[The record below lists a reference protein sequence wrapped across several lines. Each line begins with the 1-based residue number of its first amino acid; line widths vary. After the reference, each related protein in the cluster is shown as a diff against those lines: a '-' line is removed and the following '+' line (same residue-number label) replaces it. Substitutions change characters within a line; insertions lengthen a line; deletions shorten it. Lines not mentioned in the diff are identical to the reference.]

1 MVPASLECYA
11 SSMQPMTLRIP
22 LASALLALGT
32 LAAFVPARTACAQ
45 NALGGGDALS
55 RDTRHSDPRRTSNQ
69 GVLDANT
76 RVGANGDNGTGGP
89 SNKVDYFSRNLIVT
103 GDVGGGRQFR
113 GSVGYREQSD
123 FTGQTGSDDNRFWR
137 AYSVYS
143 SPYMAQANYNPYQA
157 SQSFGAIMYT
167 RSYANASARDILT
180 NQQPLDARI
189 AFDRFTADSGKK
201 MKRQA
206 DIIDPANARD
216 TSERLNW
223 RVTQAISAAS
233 TRDERKEI
241 QLDDTLA
248 NMGLSTYDR
257 QRLRQDIL
265 QGRTRRDMVGESL
278 SSTSLLPGAS
288 LAEDARIRP
297 TLTPEYSSIYD
308 SLRERAGNR
317 IPEPTTDADRKARA
331 ATIERELG
339 TDMDWLRGQL
349 IRSGVE
355 GQRGV
360 NGPRGEKKAGT
371 SSTGTT
377 STRTTQDN
385 AAPGTDPNAKPGT
398 KTIET
403 DGSDGMGAKSGTKSG
418 SKDGDGKGSDGKGSD
433 GKGADGKSADGKSA
447 DGADSKP
454 SVDDLAFILRHGRKM
469 QSLVPEDSSAIRDM
483 MELGATAM
491 SRGDFFRA
499 EERYASVLQVLP
511 NSATA
516 LAGVTNAQLGAGL
529 SASAALSLRKL
540 YAMHPEMIDT
550 HLGTDVLPPAVRMD
564 AALGSARARL
574 SAASAPD
581 ASADIKS
588 DRFDFGLL
596 IGYIGYQTD
605 RPEVVREGLD
615 AMRAVRPDDVMLDLL
630 QRIWLAPAADP
641 TRPASP
647 SVR

>member
-1 MVPASLECYA
+1 
-11 SSMQPMTLRIP
+11 
-22 LASALLALGT
+22 
-32 LAAFVPARTACAQ
+32 
-45 NALGGGDALS
+45 
-55 RDTRHSDPRRTSNQ
+55 
-69 GVLDANT
+69 
-76 RVGANGDNGTGGP
+76 
-89 SNKVDYFSRNLIVT
+89 
-103 GDVGGGRQFR
+103 
-113 GSVGYREQSD
+113 
-123 FTGQTGSDDNRFWR
+123 
-137 AYSVYS
+137 
-143 SPYMAQANYNPYQA
+143 
-157 SQSFGAIMYT
+157 
-167 RSYANASARDILT
+167 
-180 NQQPLDARI
+180 
-189 AFDRFTADSGKK
+189 
-201 MKRQA
+201 
-206 DIIDPANARD
+206 
-216 TSERLNW
+216 
-223 RVTQAISAAS
+223 
-233 TRDERKEI
+233 
-241 QLDDTLA
+241 
-248 NMGLSTYDR
+248 
-257 QRLRQDIL
+257 
-265 QGRTRRDMVGESL
+265 MVGESL

-355 GQRGV
+355 GGQRGV

-377 STRTTQDN
+377 NTGTTSTGTTQDN

-403 DGSDGMGAKSGTKSG
+403 DGSDGMGAKSGTRSG

-433 GKGADGKSADGKSA
+433 GKGADGKSA

-511 NSATA
+511 NSAAA

-529 SASAALSLRKL
+529 SVSAALSLRKL

-574 SAASAPD
+574 AAASAPD
-581 ASADIKS
+581 AAPDIKS

-605 RPEVVREGLD
+605 RPEVIREGLD

-630 QRIWLAPAADP
+630 QRIWLPAAADP

>member
-1 MVPASLECYA
+1 
-11 SSMQPMTLRIP
+11 MQPMTLRIP

-32 LAAFVPARTACAQ
+32 LAAFVPAQAASAQ

-55 RDTRHSDPRRTSNQ
+55 RDMRHSDPRRTSNS

-76 RVGANGDNGTGGP
+76 RVGAYGDNGTGGP
-89 SNKVDYFSRNLIVT
+89 SNKVDYYSRNLIVT

-113 GSVGYREQSD
+113 GSVGYREQSE

-143 SPYMAQANYNPYQA
+143 SPYMAQSNYNPYQA

-167 RSYANASARDILT
+167 RTYSGASARDILT

-223 RVTQAISAAS
+223 RVSQAISAAS

-241 QLDDTLA
+241 QLDDALA

-265 QGRTRRDMVGESL
+265 QGRTRRDMVGEPL
-278 SSTSLLPGAS
+278 GNNSLLPGSS

-308 SLRERAGNR
+308 ALRERAGNR
-317 IPEPTTDADRKARA
+317 IPEPTSDADRKARA

-355 GQRGV
+355 GGQRGV
-360 NGPRGEKKAGT
+360 NGPRGEKKPGT
-371 SSTGTT
+371 EGTQPGGANTGTT
-377 STRTTQDN
+377 QEN
-385 AAPGTDPNAKPGT
+385 AGPGTDPNAKPGA

-418 SKDGDGKGSDGKGSD
+418 AKSDGKDGDAKTDGKG
-433 GKGADGKSADGKSA
+433 GTDGKSA

-511 NSATA
+511 NSAAA

-529 SASAALSLRKL
+529 SVSAALSLRKL

-550 HLGTDVLPPAVRMD
+550 HLGTDVLPPSVRMD

-574 SAASAPD
+574 AAASAPD
-581 ASADIKS
+581 AAADVKS

-605 RPEVVREGLD
+605 RPEVIREGLD

-630 QRIWLAPAADP
+630 QRIWLPAAADP